1 MSSNRSAWQITLI
14 YLVVS
19 ALWILLS
26 DSALTWLGFSIEL
39 QQRLQTVKG
48 LVFISVT
55 AGLIFYLTR
64 SHLRRRRQQERE
76 LRISEQRFELA
87 LAGSEDG
94 VWDWYL
100 NSGQIHASEQCR
112 RMLGFTEKGALDL
125 AGKWAELLH
134 PDDSAAARQALR
146 EHLAGNTAR
155 FQTVHRL
162 RHQREGFRWYEAS
175 GRALRDPTGKPWRI
189 LGILRDVTAQK
200 ESEER
205 LRQAAVVFDST
216 TEGVVITDAHNRILN
231 VNQAFCQITGYSA
244 DEVIGVKPSLLKSGW
259 HDDDFYQQMWQSL
272 QQDKSWQGEVW
283 NRRKNGEIYP
293 QWQTINTVHDADGKL
308 SHYVAVFA
316 DISKIKRSE
325 QEIDFL
331 AHNDPLTRLP
341 NRLLLNERLE
351 NAIQRAKRQNEK
363 VGLIF
368 IDLDRFKAVNDSL
381 GHSAGDDLL
390 RAAAQRMLARSREQ
404 DTLARLG
411 GDEFVL
417 LVDDIQSADD
427 LIPVAKRL
435 LACFDKPFD
444 IDHQSLHLTVSLG
457 ISLYPDDGNDARA
470 LLTHADTALTL
481 AKDSGRNTYAFY
493 TQALTLHA
501 RERIA
506 LESSLHQAISGRQL
520 RVYYQPQVELSTGRI
535 IGLEALVRWQHPEL
549 GLLTPDRFLPVA
561 LNAGLM
567 AGIDEFVLNQSCR
580 QMQQWLDA
588 GFALQHIAVNM
599 SGSWLE
605 RGQVVDNVKQALARN
620 GLHARYLELE
630 LTETE
635 AMRHSETN
643 LQRLDDLRQLGISL
657 AIDDFGTGYSSLMRL
672 KRLPVNRLK
681 IDRAF
686 VSELPHDPDDAAI
699 ARAIIALGLSLNRE
713 LTAEGVET
721 REQASLLADMGCHN
735 AQGYLYSRPL
745 PAADIEEL
753 LQQQPSCVTR

>member
-1 MSSNRSAWQITLI
+1 M
-14 YLVVS
+14 
-19 ALWILLS
+19 
-26 DSALTWLGFSIEL
+26 
-39 QQRLQTVKG
+39 
-48 LVFISVT
+48 
-55 AGLIFYLTR
+55 
-64 SHLRRRRQQERE
+64 
-76 LRISEQRFELA
+76 
-87 LAGSEDG
+87 
-94 VWDWYL
+94 
-100 NSGQIHASEQCR
+100 
-112 RMLGFTEKGALDL
+112 
-125 AGKWAELLH
+125 
-134 PDDSAAARQALR
+134 
-146 EHLAGNTAR
+146 
-155 FQTVHRL
+155 
-162 RHQREGFRWYEAS
+162 
-175 GRALRDPTGKPWRI
+175 
-189 LGILRDVTAQK
+189 
-200 ESEER
+200 
-205 LRQAAVVFDST
+205 
-216 TEGVVITDAHNRILN
+216 
-231 VNQAFCQITGYSA
+231 
-244 DEVIGVKPSLLKSGW
+244 
-259 HDDDFYQQMWQSL
+259 
-272 QQDKSWQGEVW
+272 
-283 NRRKNGEIYP
+283 
-293 QWQTINTVHDADGKL
+293 HDAEGKL

-351 NAIQRAKRQNEK
+351 NAIQRAKRQDEK

-417 LVDDIQSADD
+417 LVDDIQSADA

-444 IDHQSLHLTVSLG
+444 IDQQPLHLTVSLG

-520 RVYYQPQVELSTGRI
+520 RVYYQPQVELGSGNI

-549 GLLTPDRFLPVA
+549 GLLTPDRFLPIAVT
-561 LNAGLM
+561 AGLM
-567 AGIDEFVLNQSCR
+567 INIDEYVLNQACQ
-580 QMQQWLDA
+580 QMQRWLDA
-588 GFALQHIAVNM
+588 GFELQRMAVNM

-620 GLHARYLELE
+620 GLNARFLELE

-635 AMRHSETN
+635 AMRHSESN
-643 LQRLDDLRQLGISL
+643 LQRLDSLRQLGIAL
-657 AIDDFGTGYSSLMRL
+657 AVDDFGTGYSSLMRL

-681 IDRAF
+681 IDRGF
-686 VSELPHDPDDAAI
+686 VSELPHDQNDTAI
-699 ARAIIALGLSLNRE
+699 ARAIIALGQSLNME

-721 REQASLLADMGCHN
+721 HEQAALLMDMGCSN

-745 PAADIEEL
+745 PAAEIEQL
-753 LQQQPSCVTR
+753 LRQQVCSTSR

>member
-14 YLVVS
+14 YLMVS
-19 ALWILLS
+19 ALWITLS
-26 DSALTWLGFSIEL
+26 DNALGWLGLSPAL
-39 QQRLQTVKG
+39 QQSLQTVKG
-48 LVFISVT
+48 LVFISIT
-55 AGLIFYLTR
+55 ALLIFFLTR
-64 SHLRRRRQQERE
+64 NHLRRRREQERE

-94 VWDWYL
+94 VWDWRL
-100 NSGQIHASEQCR
+100 DTGQIHFSRQCK
-112 RMLGFTEKGALDL
+112 RMLGIAEVSDL
-125 AGKWAELLH
+125 ELRGLWIELMH
-134 PDDSAAARQALR
+134 PDDRIAAKHALR
-146 EHLAGNTAR
+146 AHLDDKTPR
-155 FQTVHRL
+155 FQHVHRL
-162 RHQREGFRWYEAS
+162 HHRQEGYRWFQVN
-175 GRALRDPTGKPWRI
+175 GRALRDSSGKPWRL
-189 LGILRDVTAQK
+189 LGTLRDVTADK
-200 ESEER
+200 EREDR

-216 TEGVVITDAHNRILN
+216 TEGVVISGSDNRILN
-231 VNQAFCQITGYSA
+231 VNQAFCQITGYSTEEA
-244 DEVIGVKPSLLKSGW
+244 IGANPSLLKSGW
-259 HDDDFYQQMWQSL
+259 HDDGFYQQMWQAL
-272 QQDKSWQGEVW
+272 QADGSWQGEVW

-293 QWQTINTVHDADGKL
+293 QWQTINTVHDTDGKL
-308 SHYVAVFA
+308 TYYVAVFA

-351 NAIQRAKRQNEK
+351 NAVQRARRQGDK

-417 LVDDIQSADD
+417 LVEDIQLADD

-435 LACFDKPFD
+435 LACFDKPFE
-444 IDHQSLHLTVSLG
+444 IAGQPLHLTVSLG
-457 ISLYPDDGNDARA
+457 ISLYPDDGDDARS

-481 AKDSGRNTYAFY
+481 AKDNGRNTYAFY

-506 LESSLHQAISGRQL
+506 LESSLHQAITGNQL
-520 RVYYQPQVELSTGRI
+520 RVFYQPQVDLHSGQI
-535 IGLEALVRWQHPEL
+535 VGAEALVRWQHPEL
-549 GLLTPDRFLPVA
+549 GLLAPDRFLPIA
-561 LNAGLM
+561 ANAGLM
-567 AGIDEFVLNQSCR
+567 INIDEYVLGQACR
-580 QMQQWLDA
+580 QMQHWLSA
-588 GFALQHIAVNM
+588 GFELRHMAVNM

-605 RGQVVDNVKQALARN
+605 RGDVVGSVKKALAEN
-620 GLHARYLELE
+620 QLAAHYLELE

-635 AMRHSETN
+635 VMRNNEASLE
-643 LQRLDDLRQLGISL
+643 RLDALRSLGVEL

-681 IDRAF
+681 IDRGF
-686 VSELPHDPDDAAI
+686 VSDLPQDLNDTAI
-699 ARAIIALGLSLNRE
+699 TQAIIALGKSLQMQ

-721 REQASLLADMGCHN
+721 VEQARLLAEMGCSL
-735 AQGYLYSRPL
+735 AQGYLYSRPV
-745 PAADIEEL
+745 PAEDFQAL
-753 LQQQPSCVTR
+753 MQQPDCILR

>member
-1 MSSNRSAWQITLI
+1 MSSNRGAWQITLI

-26 DSALTWLGFSIEL
+26 DNALTLVGLSTEL

-48 LVFISVT
+48 LAFISIT
-55 AGLIFYLTR
+55 SGLIFFLTR
-64 SHLRRRRQQERE
+64 NYLRRRRQQERE

-87 LAGSEDG
+87 LAGSQDG
-94 VWDWYL
+94 VWDWHL
-100 NSGQIHASEQCR
+100 NSDQVHFSRQCR
-112 RMLGFTEKGALDL
+112 VMLGFPADSQADL
-125 AGKWAELLH
+125 GGKWASLLH
-134 PDDSAAARQALR
+134 PEDSAAAKQALR
-146 EHLAGNTAR
+146 DHLAGRTSR
-155 FQTVHRL
+155 FQHVHRL
-162 RHQREGFRWYEAS
+162 RHQHEGYRWFEAS

-189 LGILRDVTAQK
+189 LGTLRDVTAQK

-216 TEGVVITDAHNRILN
+216 TEGVVITNAHNQILN

-244 DEVIGVKPSLLKSGW
+244 DEAIGAKPNLLKSGW
-259 HDDDFYQQMWQSL
+259 HDASFYQAMWQSL
-272 QQDKSWQGEVW
+272 EHEGNWQGEVW

-293 QWQTINTVHDADGKL
+293 QWQTINSVRDADGKL
-308 SHYVAVFA
+308 THYVAVFA

-381 GHSAGDDLL
+381 GHSAGDELL
-390 RAAAQRMLARSREQ
+390 RAAAMRMLARSREQ

-417 LVDDIQSADD
+417 LVDDIQATDA

-444 IDHQSLHLTVSLG
+444 IDQQALHLTVSLG
-457 ISLYPDDGNDARA
+457 ISLFPDDASDARS
-470 LLTHADTALTL
+470 LLTNADTALTL
-481 AKDSGRNTYAFY
+481 AKDNGRNTYAFY
-493 TQALTLHA
+493 TQALTQHA

-520 RVYYQPQVELSTGRI
+520 RVYYQPQVDLGTGHI
-535 IGLEALVRWQHPEL
+535 IGLEALVRWQHPEH

-561 LNAGLM
+561 VNAGLM
-567 AGIDEFVLNQSCR
+567 ISIDEYVLNQACQ
-580 QMQQWLDA
+580 QMQRWLAA
-588 GFALQHIAVNM
+588 GFDLQHMAVNM

-605 RGQVVDNVKQALARN
+605 RGQVVDSVKQALARN
-620 GLHARYLELE
+620 GLHAQYLELE

-635 AMRHSETN
+635 AMRHSELN
-643 LQRLDDLRQLGISL
+643 MERLDSLRHLGISL

-681 IDRAF
+681 IDRDF
-686 VSELPHDPDDAAI
+686 VRDLPHDQNDAAI
-699 ARAIIALGLSLNRE
+699 ARAIIALGQSLQME
-713 LTAEGVET
+713 LIAEGVET
-721 REQASLLADMGCHN
+721 VEQAELLTAMGCTN
-735 AQGYLYSRPL
+735 AQGYLYSRPV
-745 PAADIEEL
+745 PAAEIEPL
-753 LQQQPSCVTR
+753 LQHVGSTEE

>member
-39 QQRLQTVKG
+39 LQRLQTVKG

-94 VWDWYL
+94 VWDWHL
-100 NSGQIHASEQCR
+100 NSGQVHVSEQCR
-112 RMLGFTEKGALDL
+112 RMLGFADKGALEL

-134 PDDSAAARQALR
+134 PDDSATARQALR
-146 EHLAGNTAR
+146 EHLAGTSSR
-155 FQTVHRL
+155 FHSVHRL
-162 RHQREGFRWYEAS
+162 RHRQEGFRWYEAS

-200 ESEER
+200 ESEEQ

-325 QEIDFL
+325 QKIDFL

-520 RVYYQPQVELSTGRI
+520 RVYYQPQVDLSSGQI

-561 LNAGLM
+561 VNAGLM
-567 AGIDEFVLNQSCR
+567 AGIDEFVLNQACL
-580 QMQQWLDA
+580 QMQRWLDA
-588 GFALQHIAVNM
+588 GFALQHMAVNM

-605 RGQVVDNVKQALARN
+605 RGQVVESVKLALARN
-620 GLHARYLELE
+620 GLHARFLELE

-681 IDRAF
+681 IDRGF
-686 VSELPHDPDDAAI
+686 VSELPQDQNDTAI
-699 ARAIIALGLSLNRE
+699 ARAIIALGLSLNMA

-721 REQASLLADMGCHN
+721 REQAELLADMGCQN

-745 PAADIEEL
+745 PATDIEEL